1 MEFLSA
7 LYIFVI
13 VVAISAQHISKKA
26 YSVRTGGEGGALTF
40 SLGSVSSALLFFVF
54 SSGFSFD
61 FDPSI
66 IPYSIGF
73 GLTYGS
79 AVVFSFYAIKYGPL
93 SLTSLISSY
102 SLIIPTFYG
111 IFFLNEE
118 TGIALY
124 VGLLALMISLFLV
137 NFKISKKDGDVL
149 GKTKKTDPRWYLF
162 VALSFIGNGGCST
175 VQNVHQRSF
184 EGKFKNE
191 FMILALAIVAVIFA
205 VVSLIAERKE
215 MKRAFAKGWYFML
228 ICGGFNGLCNLLVM
242 LCSVLMSASVMFPII
257 SAGGIIL
264 TAIVSILFYKEK
276 LTRMQYAGFVL
287 GILAIVL
294 LNI

>member
-7 LYIFVI
+7 LYIFMI

-79 AVVFSFYAIKYGPL
+79 AVAFSVYAIKYGPL
-93 SLTSLISSY
+93 ALTSLISSY

-118 TGIALY
+118 TSATLY
-124 VGLLALMISLFLV
+124 LGLCALMISLFLV
-137 NFKISKKDGDVL
+137 NFKFFSCIN
-149 GKTKKTDPRWYLF
+149 F
-162 VALSFIGNGGCST
+162 NFI
-175 VQNVHQRSF
+175 V
-184 EGKFKNE
+184 E
-191 FMILALAIVAVIFA
+191 
-205 VVSLIAERKE
+205 
-215 MKRAFAKGWYFML
+215 
-228 ICGGFNGLCNLLVM
+228 
-242 LCSVLMSASVMFPII
+242 
-257 SAGGIIL
+257 
-264 TAIVSILFYKEK
+264 
-276 LTRMQYAGFVL
+276 
-287 GILAIVL
+287 
-294 LNI
+294 